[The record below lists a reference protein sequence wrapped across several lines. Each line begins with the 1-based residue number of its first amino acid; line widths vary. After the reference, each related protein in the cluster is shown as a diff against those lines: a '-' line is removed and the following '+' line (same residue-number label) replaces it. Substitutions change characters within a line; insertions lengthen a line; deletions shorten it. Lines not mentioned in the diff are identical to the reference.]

1 MRGLAGVE
9 DRQLAKTEKTRRRQ
23 ASLNRPRVMPDIT
36 KAIASDI
43 FSGRYAPGTSLPTE
57 NDLGIEYGV
66 SRTVIREALKVLA
79 AKGLLLSR
87 PRIGTIVCEA
97 DNWNIIDPQVLAWH
111 PSHVL
116 DAKLFEA
123 ILETRR
129 AIEPLVAEL
138 AAERATLQEIAD
150 LDAAWRRMSDA
161 SGDVAAFSRADIEY
175 HRILYGAGHNPIF
188 RQIGGMIDAAL
199 SFALKATT
207 ETAPERLKQALRAHR
222 AVVDALRLKDGAAAR
237 RAAEDILAL
246 AGSDLQ
252 AAKSKLRE

>member
-1 MRGLAGVE
+1 MRELADVE
-9 DRQLAKTEKTRRRQ
+9 DRQLAKTEKTIRRQ
-23 ASLNRPRVMPDIT
+23 ASLNRPRVMPEIT

-111 PSHVL
+111 PHGL
-116 DAKLFEA
+116 DEKLFEA

-150 LDAAWRRMSDA
+150 LDAAWQRMFDA
-161 SGDVAAFSRADIEY
+161 GGDVPAFSRADIEY

-199 SFALKATT
+199 RFSLEATT
-207 ETAPERLKQALRAHR
+207 ETAPGRLKQALRAHR
-222 AVVDALRLKDGAAAR
+222 AVVDALRLKDGMAAR

-246 AGSDLQ
+246 AGGDPQ
-252 AAKSKLRE
+252 AAKSRPRE